1 MREKVFTIVSSVVCV
16 PKETITEAS
25 SSDNVEAWDSLKHIN
40 LILALEE
47 AFGVQFD
54 DEIIPE
60 LNSVDK
66 ILVALQ
72 IHKGERP

>member
-1 MREKVFTIVSSVVCV
+1 MREKVFAIVSSVVRV

-25 SSDNVEAWDSLKHIN
+25 SSDTVEAWDSLKHIN

-60 LNSVDK
+60 LNSVNK
-66 ILVALQ
+66 ILIALRAL
-72 IHKGERP
+72 KGEHP